1 MNPQRATK
9 IADAVDKGL
18 ARWQGYSLG
27 VGEGMAVPV
36 GVAVPLP
43 VDHSRQVVRPMS
55 RRKPLHLID
64 ASHVTLPMPRR
75 VVFKAGI
82 FRPIARLGV
91 WFGAGVRFFSGN
103 VWDYVKGRASI
114 QRRAVRL
121 REIFEDTGAS
131 FAKLGQQLSLRA
143 DLLPYAYCAELS
155 KMLDREPAFP
165 SEQAIKIVE
174 RSLGRRLDEV
184 FESFDPEPIGSAS
197 LACVYQAQLK
207 TGERVAVKVRRPGI
221 GPLLAADL
229 RAMDWVLQLGE
240 LFTFIKPGLT
250 IQFRMDLKKMLLGE
264 LNFRTEARYQE
275 MFRLRADKDGD
286 GITAP
291 RVFFDYCTDEVMV
304 SELVSGVWMWELMA
318 AVDRDDHEFLREVAP
333 QGIDPTAVAR
343 RLVRALHRDLLEHLF
358 FHADPHPGNLVV
370 LPGSRICFIDFGAIG
385 RFSTETRNTW
395 RELNWHMRRHDI
407 ARMVHSSMSLAGRLP
422 PIDID
427 TVLKKL
433 EDIYADWVYAVNST
447 DAEWW
452 ERSSAQ
458 NWLRYINVAR
468 EHGIPVSLE
477 TIQFFRATLLYDS
490 IIVRLDKNVDP
501 VTEWKSYAQVAA
513 KDSRRRVRRYIA
525 KRLGGPTRMD
535 YLQIEQ
541 LADIATQVVFKF
553 QRSVEDPIVH
563 FRNIVGKIAYSL
575 GMLLRLTYMAAAA
588 VGLALIT
595 EYAAQRWFGMRISWS
610 GILETMLS
618 WAATQAIILL
628 GALVVIRRVLI
639 RMSEPDRT
647 PGPVR

>member
-1 MNPQRATK
+1 
-9 IADAVDKGL
+9 
-18 ARWQGYSLG
+18 
-27 VGEGMAVPV
+27 
-36 GVAVPLP
+36 
-43 VDHSRQVVRPMS
+43 
-55 RRKPLHLID
+55 
-64 ASHVTLPMPRR
+64 
-75 VVFKAGI
+75 
-82 FRPIARLGV
+82 
-91 WFGAGVRFFSGN
+91 
-103 VWDYVKGRASI
+103 
-114 QRRAVRL
+114 
-121 REIFEDTGAS
+121 
-131 FAKLGQQLSLRA
+131 
-143 DLLPYAYCAELS
+143 
-155 KMLDREPAFP
+155 
-165 SEQAIKIVE
+165 
-174 RSLGRRLDEV
+174 
-184 FESFDPEPIGSAS
+184 
-197 LACVYQAQLK
+197 
-207 TGERVAVKVRRPGI
+207 
-221 GPLLAADL
+221 
-229 RAMDWVLQLGE
+229 
-240 LFTFIKPGLT
+240 
-250 IQFRMDLKKMLLGE
+250 
-264 LNFRTEARYQE
+264 
-275 MFRLRADKDGD
+275 
-286 GITAP
+286 
-291 RVFFDYCTDEVMV
+291 
-304 SELVSGVWMWELMA
+304 
-318 AVDRDDHEFLREVAP
+318 
-333 QGIDPTAVAR
+333 
-343 RLVRALHRDLLEHLF
+343 
-358 FHADPHPGNLVV
+358 V

-427 TVLKKL
+427 TVQKKL

-490 IIVRLDKNVDP
+490 VIVRLDKNVDP
-501 VTEWKSYAQVAA
+501 VQEWKSYAQVAA

-553 QRSVEDPIVH
+553 QRSMEDPIVH

-575 GMLLRLTYMAAAA
+575 GMLLRLTYMAATA

-595 EYAAQRWFGMRISWS
+595 EYSAQRWFGVRISWS
-610 GILETMLS
+610 GILETVLS

-628 GALVVIRRVLI
+628 GALVIIRRVLI
-639 RMSEPDRT
+639 RMNEPDRT